1 MSAETVSALSSV
13 DLTTTTLPATSLRR
27 ILLIGRDASGVDTR
41 LHDHL
46 EQAGVDVTVM
56 SADDYRV
63 LVMVPDMGLTP
74 STTIK
79 RSVDW
84 WMRDP
89 RRLINERTQ
98 VEQRLEPAAA
108 AIAPARV
115 AVNPEAVSEVE
126 FESHGVRIRERLLDI
141 EFGSGQLVG
150 VLAEPVDGARP
161 PFCLVSVNAAS
172 LRHTGPS
179 RVMVELARRAA
190 ATGLV
195 TVRLDLP
202 GLGDSD
208 GSAPK
213 AHERN
218 DADNIESVAALGA
231 LYEQLEASG
240 IAERFVSLGL
250 CLGAYVAAL
259 AALADQRS
267 LGAIAL
273 NPQFAWGRREV
284 RRQRRWAHS
293 LGALDASSADKGST
307 RVVTAVLKPAL
318 QRARKLNN
326 QLQAALGPRLARRR
340 LFQRLLLFWPDRTV
354 CRLLRQLGASGTR
367 VLLVCS
373 SAERLMLDI
382 KTSGPRSRELARW
395 PNLVLAPLATDSH
408 LLYPLWSQDEC
419 LEVVLSYLDE
429 IRGVAAKEDHG
440 GRATSTPPSAH
451 RARRTR
457 DVR

>member
-1 MSAETVSALSSV
+1 M
-13 DLTTTTLPATSLRR
+13 
-27 ILLIGRDASGVDTR
+27 I
-41 LHDHL
+41 
-46 EQAGVDVTVM
+46 
-56 SADDYRV
+56 
-63 LVMVPDMGLTP
+63 
-74 STTIK
+74 
-79 RSVDW
+79 
-84 WMRDP
+84 
-89 RRLINERTQ
+89 
-98 VEQRLEPAAA
+98 
-108 AIAPARV
+108 
-115 AVNPEAVSEVE
+115 PEAVSEVE
-126 FESHGVRIRERLLDI
+126 FESHGVRIRERLLDV
-141 EFGSGQLVG
+141 EFGSGQLFA

-190 ATGLV
+190 ATGLA

-213 AHERN
+213 ALERN
-218 DADNIESVAALGA
+218 DADNIGSVAALGA
-231 LYEQLEASG
+231 LYDQLEASG
-240 IAERFVSLGL
+240 IVERFVSLGV

-267 LGAIAL
+267 VGAIAV
-273 NPQFAWGRREV
+273 NPQFAGGRREV

-307 RVVTAVLKPAL
+307 RVTAVLKPAL

-373 SAERLMLDI
+373 SGERLMRDI
-382 KTSGPRSRELARW
+382 EISGPRSKELARW
-395 PNLVLAPLATDSH
+395 PNLMLAPLATDSH

-419 LEVVLSYLDE
+419 VELVLSYLDE
-429 IRGVAAKEDHG
+429 IRGVTAKEDHG
-440 GRATSTPPSAH
+440 GASRP
-451 RARRTR
+451 RLRRRPIALGGNT
-457 DVR
+457 